1 MPFLKNKI
9 RRNFWQKIIVRVGNQ
24 DVPGIITNN
33 EQDLKKEVQMWTDL
47 HTGFDESK
55 YPHINKGLDGIV
67 AFSTTKSFI
76 DGAVGELIYAGYN
89 IDTLAENAT
98 FEEVCFLLW
107 NDRLPN
113 SEELAALNNELIKE
127 RSLPQVVLNYL
138 TTTDKESEPM
148 AVLQS
153 AVSMLADFDPT
164 KGKFDSEL
172 FMSQAISIT
181 AKIPSIIAAF
191 DRYRHDKEV
200 IAPLNSGST
209 AFNFL
214 YMLNGEEP
222 GTQAEKTMDLCLILH
237 AEHGMNAS
245 TFTART
251 VCATMSDIYSS
262 TTAAI
267 GALKGPLHGG
277 ANTAVMKTLIEL
289 GKDGKDADAV
299 AFTKNKLANKE
310 KIMGF
315 GHRVY
320 KVFDPR
326 GRHLQKMAKAL
337 SEETGHEELY
347 RWSMDM
353 LNTMKSEKNIDP
365 NVDFFSAT
373 VYYSIGIQPDLFTCI
388 FTMSRVSGWTGHFME
403 QAANNRL
410 IRPRALY
417 VGEKNLDWTPVEKR

>member
-1 MPFLKNKI
+1 MS
-9 RRNFWQKIIVRVGNQ
+9 
-24 DVPGIITNN
+24 
-33 EQDLKKEVQMWTDL
+33 TDL
-47 HTGFDESK
+47 HTGFDENE
-55 YPHINKGLDGIV
+55 YPYINKGLAGII

-76 DGAVGELIYAGYN
+76 DGSIGELIYAGYN
-89 IDTLAENAT
+89 IDTLAENST

-107 NDRLPN
+107 NNRLPN
-113 SEELAALNNELIKE
+113 EQELETLTADLIRHRK
-127 RSLPQVVLNYL
+127 LPEPVLSYIK
-138 TTTDKESEPM
+138 TTDKKSEPM
-148 AVLQS
+148 AVLRT
-153 AVSMLADFDPT
+153 AVSMLADFDDT
-164 KGKFDSEL
+164 RGKFDESL
-172 FMSQAISIT
+172 FMDQAITIT
-181 AKIPSIIAAF
+181 AKIPTIIAAF
-191 DRYRHDKEV
+191 DRSRKNLDIV
-200 IAPLNSGST
+200 APLKEGST

-214 YMLNGEEP
+214 YMLNGEKP

-251 VCATMSDIYSS
+251 VCATMSDMYSS
-262 TTAAI
+262 ITAAI

-277 ANTAVMKTLIEL
+277 ANTAVMNTLLEL
-289 GKDGKDADAV
+289 EEQEGENADAV
-299 AFTKNKLANKE
+299 AFTKKKLENKE

-320 KVFDPR
+320 KTFDPR
-326 GRHLQKMAKAL
+326 ARHLQKMSKSL
-337 SEETGHEELY
+337 SEETGHKELY

-353 LNTMKSEKNIDP
+353 LNTMKEEKDIDP

-417 VGEKNLDWTPVEKR
+417 VGEKNLEYTPVEER

>member
-1 MPFLKNKI
+1 MST
-9 RRNFWQKIIVRVGNQ
+9 G
-24 DVPGIITNN
+24 
-33 EQDLKKEVQMWTDL
+33 L
-47 HTGFDESK
+47 HTGFDEQQ
-55 YPHINKGLDGIV
+55 YPHINRGLDGIV

-76 DGAVGELIYAGYN
+76 DGQKGDLIYAGYH

-113 SEELAALNNELIKE
+113 KKELDALKKNFIENRKLPDTVLDYIKAA
-127 RSLPQVVLNYL
+127 
-138 TTTDKESEPM
+138 DKKAEPM
-148 AVLQS
+148 AVLRS
-153 AVSMLADFDPT
+153 SVSMLADADPT
-164 KGKFDSEL
+164 YGKYGEEYFSD
-172 FMSQAISIT
+172 QAVRIT
-181 AKIPSIIAAF
+181 AKIPLIIAAF
-191 DRYRHDKEV
+191 DRSRRGLDIVE
-200 IAPLNSGST
+200 PLNHGST

-222 GTQAEKTMDLCLILH
+222 GEQAERTMDLCLVLH

-251 VCATMSDIYSS
+251 ITATMSDMYSAV
-262 TTAAI
+262 TGAI

-277 ANTAVMKTLIEL
+277 ANTAVMNTLLEL
-289 GKDGKDADAV
+289 AEQGDDADAV
-299 AFTKNKLANKE
+299 AFTKNKLDNKE

-326 GRHLQKMAKAL
+326 AYHLQKMSEQLA
-337 SEETGHEELY
+337 EETGHKDFY
-347 RWSMDM
+347 KWSMDM

-373 VYYSIGIQPDLFTCI
+373 VYYSIGIKPDLYTCI
-388 FTMSRVSGWTGHFME
+388 FAMSRISGWTGHIIE

-417 VGEKNLDWTPVEKR
+417 VGEKNLPWVPLEDR

>member
-1 MPFLKNKI
+1 MSS
-9 RRNFWQKIIVRVGNQ
+9 
-24 DVPGIITNN
+24 
-33 EQDLKKEVQMWTDL
+33 DL
-47 HTGFDESK
+47 HTGFDEQE

-76 DGAVGELIYAGYN
+76 DGKVGDLIYSGYH
-89 IDTLAENAT
+89 IDTLAEHAT

-107 NDRLPN
+107 NDRLPKS
-113 SEELAALNNELIKE
+113 SELEQLKTELVKNRELPE
-127 RSLPQVVLNYL
+127 AVLNYIKS
-138 TTTDKESEPM
+138 TSKDAEPM
-148 AVLQS
+148 AVLRT
-153 AVSMLADFDPT
+153 AVSMLADSDATF
-164 KGKFDSEL
+164 GKFDESL
-172 FMSQAISIT
+172 FMDQAISIT
-181 AKIPSIIAAF
+181 ARIPSIIAAF
-191 DRYRHDKEV
+191 DRSRKGKEIV
-200 IAPLNSGST
+200 APLKEGST

-214 YMLNGEEP
+214 YMLNGEKP
-222 GTQAEKTMDLCLILH
+222 GKQAEKTMDLCLILH

-251 VCATMSDIYSS
+251 ITATMADMYSAV
-262 TTAAI
+262 TGAI

-277 ANTAVMKTLIEL
+277 ANTAVMNTLLEL
-289 GKDGKDADAV
+289 SEQGKDADAV
-299 AFTKNKLANKE
+299 AFTKQKLANKE
-310 KIMGF
+310 KMMGF

-326 GRHLQKMAKAL
+326 GYHLQKMAEAL

-353 LNTMKSEKNIDP
+353 LNTMKEEKNIDP

-373 VYYSIGIQPDLFTCI
+373 VYYSIGIQPDLYTCI
-388 FTMSRVSGWTGHFME
+388 FTMSRVSGWTGHVME

-417 VGEKNLDWTPVEKR
+417 VGEKNLDWVPVENR